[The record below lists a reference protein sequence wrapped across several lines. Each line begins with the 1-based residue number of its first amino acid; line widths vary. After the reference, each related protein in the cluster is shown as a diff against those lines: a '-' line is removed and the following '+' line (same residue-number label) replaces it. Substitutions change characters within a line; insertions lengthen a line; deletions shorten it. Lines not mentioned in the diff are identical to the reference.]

1 MNTQAQL
8 LLPGFQEEDFEDM
21 EILSLDSPLVYQRSK
36 PVHMGEKCPKFD
48 SQKSFDL
55 KYLLSGIPAVVTQG
69 SVSSDDS
76 VASTDS

>member
-1 MNTQAQL
+1 
-8 LLPGFQEEDFEDM
+8 M
-21 EILSLDSPLVYQRSK
+21 EILSLDSPYVYERSK

-48 SQKSFDL
+48 SQKLFDL
-55 KYLLSGIPAVVTQG
+55 KNLLSEIPAVVTQG